1 MLRAAVLVC
10 NDGGARVM
18 AVVVGRRAAKPG
30 WLPCWGQQ
38 LAHGTEQRRRSLHS
52 VSRGPVRLR
61 DRHSSGLGSGKSRVL
76 AGLGGAYILL
86 LPRLVPNGRLH
97 CLPAQDCC
105 SHWVGARRQERHS
118 GNAADDTTGGTV
130 RALQPVVDDDDDDDD
145 DDMMM
150 IE

>member
-61 DRHSSGLGSGKSRVL
+61 DRHSSGLGSGKSRIL

-86 LPRLVPNGRLH
+86 VPTF
-97 CLPAQDCC
+97 CC
-105 SHWVGARRQERHS
+105 CHAGPKRTAALSSRSKLLQSLGGSEKARATLWKC
-118 GNAADDTTGGTV
+118 G
-130 RALQPVVDDDDDDDD
+130 
-145 DDMMM
+145 
-150 IE
+150 